1 MLLLSLKN
9 KYKNNETGIS
19 FNKDVKMSDIINDLP
34 FKLTKAQLRVLEEID
49 NDLYIDT
56 NDREYENIENQ
67 FLKEED
73 GMGTV
78 EVVLII
84 VVLIALVAMF
94 RDGIK
99 SVLETILK
107 TVKTNAKAI

>member
-1 MLLLSLKN
+1 MTNIFEYKN
-9 KYKNNETGIS
+9 KTKEKTMKQFKN
-19 FNKDVKMSDIINDLP
+19 F
-34 FKLTKAQLRVLEEID
+34 LR
-49 NDLYIDT
+49 
-56 NDREYENIENQ
+56 
-67 FLKEED
+67 EED

>member
-1 MLLLSLKN
+1 MTIIFEYKN
-9 KYKNNETGIS
+9 KTKEKTMKQFKN
-19 FNKDVKMSDIINDLP
+19 F
-34 FKLTKAQLRVLEEID
+34 LR
-49 NDLYIDT
+49 
-56 NDREYENIENQ
+56 
-67 FLKEED
+67 EED

>member
-1 MLLLSLKN
+1 MIIIFEYKN
-9 KYKNNETGIS
+9 KTKEKTMKQFKN
-19 FNKDVKMSDIINDLP
+19 F
-34 FKLTKAQLRVLEEID
+34 LR
-49 NDLYIDT
+49 
-56 NDREYENIENQ
+56 
-67 FLKEED
+67 EED

>member
-1 MLLLSLKN
+1 MTIIFEYKN
-9 KYKNNETGIS
+9 KTKEKTMKQFKN
-19 FNKDVKMSDIINDLP
+19 F
-34 FKLTKAQLRVLEEID
+34 LR
-49 NDLYIDT
+49 
-56 NDREYENIENQ
+56 
-67 FLKEED
+67 EED
-73 GMGTV
+73 GMGTG

>member
-1 MLLLSLKN
+1 MTIIFEYKN
-9 KYKNNETGIS
+9 KTKEKTMKQFKN
-19 FNKDVKMSDIINDLP
+19 F
-34 FKLTKAQLRVLEEID
+34 LREEA
-49 NDLYIDT
+49 
-56 NDREYENIENQ
+56 
-67 FLKEED
+67 

>member
-1 MLLLSLKN
+1 MTIIFEYKN
-9 KYKNNETGIS
+9 KTKEKTMKQFKNC
-19 FNKDVKMSDIINDLP
+19 
-34 FKLTKAQLRVLEEID
+34 LR
-49 NDLYIDT
+49 
-56 NDREYENIENQ
+56 
-67 FLKEED
+67 EED

-78 EVVLII
+78 EGVLII

>member
-1 MLLLSLKN
+1 MTIIFEYKKTKEKTMKQFKN
-9 KYKNNETGIS
+9 
-19 FNKDVKMSDIINDLP
+19 F
-34 FKLTKAQLRVLEEID
+34 LR
-49 NDLYIDT
+49 
-56 NDREYENIENQ
+56 
-67 FLKEED
+67 EED

>member
-1 MLLLSLKN
+1 MTIIFEYKN
-9 KYKNNETGIS
+9 KTKEKKMKQFKN
-19 FNKDVKMSDIINDLP
+19 
-34 FKLTKAQLRVLEEID
+34 
-49 NDLYIDT
+49 
-56 NDREYENIENQ
+56 

-99 SVLETILK
+99 SVLQTILK
-107 TVKTNAKAI
+107 TVKTNANAI